1 MPTYRSGKKHRI
13 MLYKSGMLCRMF
25 TELRPLSIY
34 SGPRE
39 DGQGAG
45 ARGIS
50 TKMSKVTTT
59 AAKKWWQRSE
69 YVFHLHFHVEGAAV
83 GSNRVLMFEGQ
94 TEIFLF

>member
-1 MPTYRSGKKHRI
+1 MILFYLGKV
-13 MLYKSGMLCRMF
+13 LF
-25 TELRPLSIY
+25 TRQRDPILEY
-34 SGPRE
+34 

-50 TKMSKVTTT
+50 TKMSKITTT